1 MLKVE
6 KEKTVDELR
15 EKFSLTKS
23 LFLTDFRGLN
33 VDQMTDLR
41 RNLKEKKA
49 EYRITKNSLIRLAA
63 RESRFE
69 GVLDYLKG
77 PTGLVFSFEDP
88 VSPAKVLY
96 EIHKK
101 VEKPKIKIIWME
113 GKLLDENHLK
123 SLAALPSKDV
133 ILTQIVFGLNSPLA
147 NLVGTLQ
154 GVMRNFVGVLDAVRE
169 ARSKAA

>member
-1 MLKVE
+1 
-6 KEKTVDELR
+6 
-15 EKFSLTKS
+15 
-23 LFLTDFRGLN
+23 
-33 VDQMTDLR
+33 
-41 RNLKEKKA
+41 
-49 EYRITKNSLIRLAA
+49 
-63 RESRFE
+63 
-69 GVLDYLKG
+69 
-77 PTGLVFSFEDP
+77 
-88 VSPAKVLY
+88 LY

>member
-1 MLKVE
+1 
-6 KEKTVDELR
+6 
-15 EKFSLTKS
+15 
-23 LFLTDFRGLN
+23 
-33 VDQMTDLR
+33 MTDLR
-41 RNLKEKKA
+41 RDLKEKKA

>member
-6 KEKTVDELR
+6 KQKTVDELK

-33 VDQMTDLR
+33 VEQMTGLR
-41 RNLKEKKA
+41 RDLKEKKA
-49 EYRITKNSLIRLAA
+49 EYRITKNTLIRLAA
-63 RESRFE
+63 REGRFE
-69 GVLDYLKG
+69 GVLDYLEG

-101 VEKPKIKIIWME
+101 TEKPKIKIIWME
-113 GKLLDENHLK
+113 GRLLKEGQLK
-123 SLAALPSKDV
+123 SLAALPSKEQ
-133 ILTQIVFGLNSPLA
+133 ILTQIVVGLNSPVA
-147 NLVGTLQ
+147 SLVGTLQ
-154 GVMRNFVGVLDAVRE
+154 GVMRNFVGLLDAIRE
-169 ARSKAA
+169 ERSKAA

>member
-15 EKFSLTKS
+15 EKLSLTKS

-41 RNLKEKKA
+41 RDLKEKKA

-113 GKLLDENHLK
+113 GRLLDENQLK
-123 SLAALPSKDV
+123 GLAALPTKDV

-147 NLVGTLQ
+147 DLVGTLQ

>member
-88 VSPAKVLY
+88 VGAAKVLY

-101 VEKPKIKIIWME
+101 IEKPKIKIIWME

-133 ILTQIVFGLNSPLA
+133 ILTQIVFGLNSPLV

>member
-15 EKFSLTKS
+15 EKLSLTKS

-133 ILTQIVFGLNSPLA
+133 ILTQIVFGLNSPLV

>member
-15 EKFSLTKS
+15 EKLSLTKS

-41 RNLKEKKA
+41 RDLKEKKA

-69 GVLDYLKG
+69 GVLDYIKG

-88 VSPAKVLY
+88 VGPAKVLY

-101 VEKPKIKIIWME
+101 IEKPKIKIIWME

>member
-1 MLKVE
+1 MLKIE

-15 EKFSLTKS
+15 EKLSLTKS

-41 RNLKEKKA
+41 RDLKEKKA

-123 SLAALPSKDV
+123 SLAALPSKEV

>member
-15 EKFSLTKS
+15 EKLSLTKS

-41 RNLKEKKA
+41 RDLKEKKA

-69 GVLDYLKG
+69 KVLDYLEG

-113 GKLLDENHLK
+113 GRLLDENQLK
-123 SLAALPSKDV
+123 GLAALPTKDV

>member
-6 KEKTVDELR
+6 KGKTVDELR
-15 EKFSLTKS
+15 EKLSLTKS

-33 VDQMTDLR
+33 VEQMTDLGR
-41 RNLKEKKA
+41 DLKEKKA

-96 EIHKK
+96 EIRKK

-113 GKLLDENHLK
+113 GKLLDENQLK
-123 SLAALPSKDV
+123 GLAALPTKDV

>member
-15 EKFSLTKS
+15 EKLSLTKS

-41 RNLKEKKA
+41 RDLKEKKA

>member
-1 MLKVE
+1 M
-6 KEKTVDELR
+6 
-15 EKFSLTKS
+15 SLTKS

-113 GKLLDENHLK
+113 GKLLDENRLK
-123 SLAALPSKDV
+123 SLAALPS
-133 ILTQIVFGLNSPLA
+133 
-147 NLVGTLQ
+147 
-154 GVMRNFVGVLDAVRE
+154 
-169 ARSKAA
+169 

>member
-41 RNLKEKKA
+41 RDLKEKKA

>member
-33 VDQMTDLR
+33 VEQMTDLR
-41 RNLKEKKA
+41 RDLKEKKA

-169 ARSKAA
+169 ARSKAV

>member
-15 EKFSLTKS
+15 EKLSLTKS

-33 VDQMTDLR
+33 VEQMTDLR
-41 RNLKEKKA
+41 RDLKEKKA

-169 ARSKAA
+169 ARSKAV

>member
-15 EKFSLTKS
+15 EKLSLTKS

-41 RNLKEKKA
+41 RDLKEKKA

-123 SLAALPSKDV
+123 SLAALPSKEV